1 MQGCC
6 TAFQKLLSRIAT
18 QVAHCSKPLAY
29 RSAHWRSLLA
39 YLWSAYAL
47 ALVQPAAAATLDLSE
62 YRVSFDENFSHL
74 DVSSQGPG
82 TRWIAHTPWHGDFGD
97 AQFVDPG
104 QNFPF
109 TTMDG
114 SFVIELRKDNDG
126 RWRSGLLASVDG
138 SGHGFAQQYGYFE
151 MRAKLPRGP
160 GLWPAFWLDSQIP
173 DTSSDPSVEI
183 DVIEQYGQFPA
194 AYNSTLTVWPKAG
207 GGDRQSA
214 MHINNVPS
222 GVMSSG
228 FHTYGVLVGRS
239 QTIFYFDRNEVW
251 RTPTP
256 AAHRHPLMILV
267 DLGLGGGW
275 PTDKSP
281 SPAFMSIDYIRAYIP
296 VASHETP

>member
-1 MQGCC
+1 MNP
-6 TAFQKLLSRIAT
+6 
-18 QVAHCSKPLAY
+18 VAHYSRRLAY
-29 RSAHWRSLLA
+29 RPARKTCLLA
-39 YLWSAYAL
+39 NLSSACAL
-47 ALVQPAAAATLDLSE
+47 AVVQPAAAANIDLSG
-62 YRVSFDENFSHL
+62 YRISFDENFSHL

-82 TRWIAHTPWHGDFGD
+82 TKWIAHTPWHGDFGE
-97 AQFVDPG
+97 AQFVDPEE
-104 QNFPF
+104 NFPF
-109 TTMDG
+109 TTTAG
-114 SFVIELRKDNDG
+114 GFAIELEKGNDG
-126 RWRSGLLASVDG
+126 KWRSGLLASVDG

-151 MRAKLPRGP
+151 MRAKLPSGP
-160 GLWPAFWLDSQIP
+160 GVWPAFWLDSQIP
-173 DTSSDPSVEI
+173 DASSDPSVEI

-228 FHTYGVLVGRS
+228 FHSYGVLVGRS

-275 PTDKSP
+275 PINKSP
-281 SPAFMSIDYIRAYIP
+281 SPAFMSIDYIRAYMP
-296 VASHETP
+296 VESHNTP